1 MSRDEKVSK
10 PATQHGPDAAFAEH
24 DDVPAGVDFLDPD
37 HCRAWTDASIVKK
50 PYRPQFFAAICDSL
64 HDIPRPRVLE
74 LGSGP
79 GRLAREILI
88 RCAPREYVALD
99 FSTTMHELAR
109 EYLGE
114 LASAV
119 QFETRNFRSP
129 SWPDGLGFFDAIVTM
144 QAVHETRNVR
154 HHLALFERAHS
165 LLPPGGRL
173 LYCDGFMRPGAN
185 PALTMDRDEQPR
197 VLERAGF
204 TDVTRLL
211 EHETLVL
218 YSATAQ

>member
-1 MSRDEKVSK
+1 MSRDETEPDV
-10 PATQHGPDAAFAEH
+10 ATQHGPTAAYAEP
-24 DDVPAGVDFLDPD
+24 DDVPAGVDFLDPA
-37 HCRAWTDASIVKK
+37 HCRAWTEESLRKK
-50 PYRPQFFAAICDSL
+50 PYRPQFFAAICAAL
-64 HDIPRPRVLE
+64 RDIPRPRVLE

-79 GRLAREILI
+79 GRLAREILLQ
-88 RCAPREYVALD
+88 CAPREYVALD

-129 SWPDGLGFFDAIVTM
+129 TWSDGLGFFDAVVTM

-173 LYCDGFMRPGAN
+173 LYCDGFMRPGGN
-185 PALTMDRDEQPR
+185 PSLVMERDEQPR

-218 YSATAQ
+218 YAATAQ